1 MNELETNRQQLESN
15 GFSIIDNV
23 FTEEQI
29 KILSDKID
37 AADSSKATF
46 RRTANLFAIR
56 QFLKEVPATIP
67 LIFTDKLKNIIHHL
81 FGKNYFVVKSIYFDK
96 PPGSNWFVAYHQDL
110 TISVTAKANI
120 EGYGPWTVKQDQ
132 YSVQP
137 PLEILHNAFTI
148 RIHLDTTDENNGA
161 LKVIDAS
168 HNAGICH
175 VKDMELIK
183 DKEVLCKV
191 GRGGIMIIKP
201 LLLHASG
208 RSTNDNKR
216 RVIHIE
222 FNCCSLPGPLH
233 WAELIDI

>member
-15 GFSIIDNV
+15 GFSVIENV

-56 QFLKEVPATIP
+56 QFLKEVPAAIP

-110 TISVTAKANI
+110 TISVTAKTNI
-120 EGYGPWTVKQDQ
+120 GGYGPWSVKQDQ

-137 PLEILHNAFTI
+137 PLQILHNAFTI
-148 RIHLDTTDENNGA
+148 RIHLDNTDETMA
-161 LKVIDAS
+161 
-168 HNAGICH
+168 
-175 VKDMELIK
+175 
-183 DKEVLCKV
+183 
-191 GRGGIMIIKP
+191 P
-201 LLLHASG
+201 
-208 RSTNDNKR
+208 
-216 RVIHIE
+216 
-222 FNCCSLPGPLH
+222 
-233 WAELIDI
+233 